1 MTQPCVPESQLLLG
15 LFYQRGLVQGSGGDV
30 FPVLCQSCARHR
42 TLAPVQAA
50 SQRCLLPAL
59 PVSELCE
66 EKVERFFLSVAVV
79 IQLMQIYYRL
89 RLTAV
94 N

>member
-1 MTQPCVPESQLLLG
+1 M
-15 LFYQRGLVQGSGGDV
+15 
-30 FPVLCQSCARHR
+30 FPVLFQSCARNR
-42 TLAPVQAA
+42 TLAPAQAA

-66 EKVERFFLSVAVV
+66 EKVERFILSVAVV
-79 IQLMQIYYRL
+79 IQLMQIYCRPRL
-89 RLTAV
+89 SAV